1 MTYSSFTYGKPVF
14 SNGGMMA
21 WDGMIEITTK
31 LTNTGAREATE
42 VVQLYVHD
50 VVASRVRPVRELKG
64 FKKVSLAAGAS
75 AEVRFTLDRA
85 AVSFAAVARG
95 SVDASGPGTTVEPG
109 TFDVWVAPSATA
121 GGDATQF
128 ELLPPK

>member
-1 MTYSSFTYGKPVF
+1 
-14 SNGGMMA
+14 MA

-64 FKKVSLAAGAS
+64 FKKVSHFNIKYLFYVFSWYRIGSSHSPPYIKKPSRHGAGTS
-75 AEVRFTLDRA
+75 TR
-85 AVSFAAVARG
+85 
-95 SVDASGPGTTVEPG
+95 
-109 TFDVWVAPSATA
+109 
-121 GGDATQF
+121 Q
-128 ELLPPK
+128 